1 MNLDDF
7 AKVDGV
13 PRNVLVERIAELVA
27 EVRQMQSEQRAS
39 GIVLCMTMRQ
49 LGEMEDNL
57 KATQTRCTELLEQV
71 RTLLAGFAS
80 KGHADHKVGKLILK

>member
-39 GIVLCMTMRQ
+39 GKET
-49 LGEMEDNL
+49 
-57 KATQTRCTELLEQV
+57 T
-71 RTLLAGFAS
+71 
-80 KGHADHKVGKLILK
+80 

>member
-57 KATQTRCTELLEQV
+57 KATQTRCTELLEQA
-71 RTLLAGFAS
+71 RTLLAC
-80 KGHADHKVGKLILK
+80 GKETA

>member
-49 LGEMEDNL
+49 LGEMEGNL

-71 RTLLAGFAS
+71 RTLLACGYPIKAPT
-80 KGHADHKVGKLILK
+80 